1 MNYRN
6 AALSEFKALAT
17 ETKEYL
23 EDTVTKTMS
32 VGQLFLSVIKN
43 KPEGVDLNTWLMNI
57 SDEDMYSTIEKSKL
71 KERP

>member
-6 AALSEFKALAT
+6 AAISEFRTFAT
-17 ETKEYL
+17 ETESYV
-23 EDTVTKTMS
+23 ENETKKTLS

-43 KPEGVDLNTWLMNI
+43 KPEGISVNEWLMDI
-57 SDEDMYSTIEKSKL
+57 SDEDMYTVIEKSKL